1 MYSFDACCYNV
12 IRRGL
17 TGEEETNA
25 RKKKKGKEKERAVEK
40 ERQMSP
46 GYLVGS
52 KEITVTLR
60 RERER
65 ERNRREPVENPVPS
79 SALAKRA

>member
-1 MYSFDACCYNV
+1 MDDIKMVVSYVYSFDAYYRKRYSTWING
-12 IRRGL
+12 RRGN
-17 TGEEETNA
+17 ECKE
-25 RKKKKGKEKERAVEK
+25 KKVKEKERTVEK

-60 RERER
+60 RGRERER
-65 ERNRREPVENPVPS
+65 E
-79 SALAKRA
+79 

>member
-1 MYSFDACCYNV
+1 MQ
-12 IRRGL
+12 
-17 TGEEETNA
+17 E
-25 RKKKKGKEKERAVEK
+25 KKVKEKERAVEK

-60 RERER
+60 RGRERER
-65 ERNRREPVENPVPS
+65 E
-79 SALAKRA
+79 

>member
-1 MYSFDACCYNV
+1 MQ
-12 IRRGL
+12 
-17 TGEEETNA
+17 E
-25 RKKKKGKEKERAVEK
+25 KKVKEKERAVEK

-60 RERER
+60 RGREKERE
-65 ERNRREPVENPVPS
+65 
-79 SALAKRA
+79 

>member
-1 MYSFDACCYNV
+1 MRIIVNV
-12 IRRGL
+12 IQRGL

-25 RKKKKGKEKERAVEK
+25 RKKKVKEKERAVEK

-60 RERER
+60 RGRERER
-65 ERNRREPVENPVPS
+65 E
-79 SALAKRA
+79 